1 MYPDEPGLTTEE
13 AKRLLGQHG
22 PNLLP
27 EKPPPT
33 PLSIY
38 LSQFKNPL
46 VYVLTIAG
54 FITLLLQH
62 FPDSTLIFLAVFLNS
77 LLGFIQEKK
86 ANDALSALKR
96 FISPKT
102 EVIRDGIRQKIDS
115 ANLVP
120 GDIVFLSQGTKVP
133 ADGQLLFANRVYFDE
148 AIITGE
154 SVPVAKQRSDAVF
167 MGSTVSSGLALIKVT
182 ATGQRTKIGGIANQI
197 QQVREDTPLRLQ
209 LNRFSKKLVSVIL
222 FLTSFILII
231 GSIRGEK
238 LIDMFKIA
246 VALAV
251 SSIPEGLIVSMTVI
265 LAIGMQ
271 RILRRRGL
279 VRKLASA
286 ETLGGV
292 TTICV
297 DKTGTLTE
305 GKMQVVKYI
314 GDQIKLA
321 QQIVLANDLDDPL
334 LITGFEWGRATVK
347 DFLQEHPRLDSIPF
361 SPQDRFFTSLHK
373 WDSRHHIIFVNGAP
387 EVLLDWCNID
397 DKTKVGVKKDLEDL
411 TSQGLRVLGLAR
423 KVTSLK
429 KVQLTAS
436 DAQHDLTWVG
446 LIVFT
451 DPVRHGVKEALQIA
465 LQAGIKLIV
474 ITGDYPKTAKYVLS
488 EINMPI
494 SDAQILLGSQLERLT
509 VSQLA
514 QKVRSVK
521 LFARTTPEQKLK
533 IVEALKKNGE
543 VVAMM
548 GDGVNDAPA
557 LHKSDIG
564 IVVDQ
569 ASDVAK
575 ETADLVLLDSNFS
588 TVIAAIEE
596 GRGIFDNIRKIIL
609 YLLSDAFGEIVVVVG
624 SIILGLPLP
633 ITAVQI
639 LWINLISDGFPFFA
653 LTIDPKRADIM
664 RKPPR
669 NPQEP
674 LITGWMSGLVGTVSF
689 ISGISALLFFIY
701 MYKTS
706 GDILLARSIT
716 FITLGTNSL
725 VYVFSTRT
733 LLTPF
738 WKNHL
743 FENRW
748 LVLAVI
754 AGFGLQITPFI
765 LPGSREF
772 FGVTNP
778 GIVYWLIAISLSTT
792 LFFVVEGFKFLHSST
807 PR

>member
-54 FITLLLQH
+54 FITLLLRH
-62 FPDSTLIFLAVFLNS
+62 FPDSALIFLAVFLNS

-86 ANDALSALKR
+86 ASDALSALKR

>member
-27 EKPPPT
+27 ENPPPT

>member
-86 ANDALSALKR
+86 ASDALSALKR

-182 ATGQRTKIGGIANQI
+182 ATGRRTKIGGIANQI

>member
-1 MYPDEPGLTTEE
+1 
-13 AKRLLGQHG
+13 
-22 PNLLP
+22 
-27 EKPPPT
+27 
-33 PLSIY
+33 
-38 LSQFKNPL
+38 
-46 VYVLTIAG
+46 
-54 FITLLLQH
+54 
-62 FPDSTLIFLAVFLNS
+62 
-77 LLGFIQEKK
+77 
-86 ANDALSALKR
+86 
-96 FISPKT
+96 
-102 EVIRDGIRQKIDS
+102 
-115 ANLVP
+115 
-120 GDIVFLSQGTKVP
+120 
-133 ADGQLLFANRVYFDE
+133 
-148 AIITGE
+148 
-154 SVPVAKQRSDAVF
+154 
-167 MGSTVSSGLALIKVT
+167 
-182 ATGQRTKIGGIANQI
+182 
-197 QQVREDTPLRLQ
+197 
-209 LNRFSKKLVSVIL
+209 
-222 FLTSFILII
+222 
-231 GSIRGEK
+231 
-238 LIDMFKIA
+238 
-246 VALAV
+246 
-251 SSIPEGLIVSMTVI
+251 
-265 LAIGMQ
+265 
-271 RILRRRGL
+271 
-279 VRKLASA
+279 
-286 ETLGGV
+286 
-292 TTICV
+292 
-297 DKTGTLTE
+297 
-305 GKMQVVKYI
+305 
-314 GDQIKLA
+314 
-321 QQIVLANDLDDPL
+321 
-334 LITGFEWGRATVK
+334 
-347 DFLQEHPRLDSIPF
+347 
-361 SPQDRFFTSLHK
+361 
-373 WDSRHHIIFVNGAP
+373 
-387 EVLLDWCNID
+387 
-397 DKTKVGVKKDLEDL
+397 
-411 TSQGLRVLGLAR
+411 
-423 KVTSLK
+423 
-429 KVQLTAS
+429 
-436 DAQHDLTWVG
+436 
-446 LIVFT
+446 
-451 DPVRHGVKEALQIA
+451 
-465 LQAGIKLIV
+465 
-474 ITGDYPKTAKYVLS
+474 
-488 EINMPI
+488 MPI